1 MWRFEDNPCPWPE
14 VSGWVSLLLSVIP
27 FRGAKLLDATRS
39 EPSKPIGQPKHILVV
54 EDDGS
59 YRWVIRRLIESA
71 FGDEV
76 SVEDAPTGD
85 RAIERLD
92 SGAPLDLVLLDLSL
106 PGADGF
112 AILKRLRADE
122 RWRRVPV
129 IVVTSSQEEGDVRRA
144 YDLGA
149 NSFVSKSDSPEKTL
163 QRLRLLPIYWLEL
176 NRLPDEDFRN
186 RTSSRSRTS
195 SARP

>member
-1 MWRFEDNPCPWPE
+1 MATTESKASNPA
-14 VSGWVSLLLSVIP
+14 V
-27 FRGAKLLDATRS
+27 
-39 EPSKPIGQPKHILVV
+39 QPKRILVV

-59 YRWVIRRLIESA
+59 YRWVIRRLLESA

-76 SVEDAPTGD
+76 SVEEAPTCDG
-85 RAIERLD
+85 AIERLG

-112 AILKRLRADE
+112 AILERLRADE
-122 RWRRVPV
+122 RTRLVPV
-129 IVVTSSQEEGDVRRA
+129 IVVTSSQEQSDVRRA
-144 YDLGA
+144 YELGA

-176 NRLPDEDFRN
+176 NRSPEEDPSARN
-186 RTSSRSRTS
+186 RASSRSSRS

>member
-1 MWRFEDNPCPWPE
+1 MGT
-14 VSGWVSLLLSVIP
+14 SGGEAVRSV
-27 FRGAKLLDATRS
+27 
-39 EPSKPIGQPKHILVV
+39 GQPKRILIV

-59 YRWVIRRLIESA
+59 YRWVIRRLLESA

-76 SVEDAPTGD
+76 TVEEAASGD
-85 RAIERLD
+85 RALERLGSAD
-92 SGAPLDLVLLDLSL
+92 PLDLVLLDLSL

-129 IVVTSSQEEGDVRRA
+129 IVVTSSQEESDVRRA

-186 RTSSRSRTS
+186 RASSRSRTS